1 MSLIARNKQKRCMT
15 MLDFT
20 PVPVIDNHSHPFDLE
35 KGTLDA
41 DSLAKVFFHGMGDI
55 PREGVKK
62 AKSWGATEELR
73 YHLRHMG
80 VVQTMVCQLSKL
92 LGCPADLEAVAAER
106 NRRTSKDFPAYAR
119 FLYEDAGIVGSVL
132 DTGLP
137 QKHPLLDL
145 IPGKLMRLFQ
155 MDPLI
160 DRLIEKADSYK
171 ELLHEY
177 QEGLN
182 GAVKQNGFV
191 GVKCHLA
198 EQVGFGVEPVSD
210 AAAEAVFPAAKAK
223 DSDAYKKLYVAVFT
237 HTLLQCQELKIP
249 VHLHTG
255 CTGGLW
261 SGPIPN
267 ADPFLLVSLIR
278 QPRFLQTR
286 IVFLHAAYPWLQHAA
301 ELAHSFPHVWV
312 DMSWTTPWV
321 SLRLAE
327 CYRDVIGIAPL
338 SKLMVGS
345 GGHDTP
351 EIPWLAAKTAKL
363 ALGEALGDT
372 VRLGLLSY
380 EQAEKAGRMILHEN
394 AARMYGLGEY

>member
-1 MSLIARNKQKRCMT
+1 
-15 MLDFT
+15 MLEFSN
-20 PVPVIDNHSHPFDLE
+20 VPVIDNHSHPFDLE
-35 KGTLDA
+35 QGTLDA

-55 PREGVKK
+55 PREGVNK
-62 AKSWGATEELR
+62 ARLWGTTEEVG

-92 LGCPADLEAVAAER
+92 LGCPAELDAVAAER
-106 NRRTSKDFPAYAR
+106 NRRTLQNFPAYIKL
-119 FLYEDAGIVGSVL
+119 LYEDAGIVGSVL

-137 QKHPLLDL
+137 RNDPLLDL
-145 IPGKLMRLFQ
+145 IPGKVMRLFQ

-160 DRLIEKADSYK
+160 GRLLEISESYK
-171 ELLHEY
+171 EMLGEFQDALAR
-177 QEGLN
+177 
-182 GAVKQNGFV
+182 AVKQDGFV

-198 EQVGFGVEPVSD
+198 ELVGFGVEAVSD
-210 AAAEAVFPAAKAK
+210 GEADANFPGAKAK
-223 DSDAYKKLYVAVFT
+223 NSEAYKKVYVALFIS
-237 HTLLQCQELKIP
+237 TLLQCQDLKIP
-249 VHLHTG
+249 IHLHTG

-261 SGPIPN
+261 NGPISN
-267 ADPFLLVSLIR
+267 ADPFLLVPLIR

-338 SKLMVGS
+338 SKIIVGS

-351 EIPWLAAKTAKL
+351 EIPWLAAKTAKIAL
-363 ALGEALGDT
+363 AEALGNA
-372 VRLGLLSY
+372 VRLGLLTPK
-380 EQAEKAGRMILHEN
+380 QAEKAGGMILHEN
-394 AARMYGLGEY
+394 AARMYGLGEP